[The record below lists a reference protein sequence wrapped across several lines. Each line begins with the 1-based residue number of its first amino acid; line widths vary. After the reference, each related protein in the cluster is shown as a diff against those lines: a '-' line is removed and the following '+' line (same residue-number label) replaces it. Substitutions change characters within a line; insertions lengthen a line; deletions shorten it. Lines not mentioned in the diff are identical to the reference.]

1 MEIHFTPEVD
11 KRLKNVSALPRGL
24 GAPFLLCLRGEG
36 SDLIAKQWLRK
47 RPQALAWNNVLVCF
61 KKEE

>member
-1 MEIHFTPEVD
+1 MEIDFTPEVD

-24 GAPFLLCLRGEG
+24 GAKFLLCIAGEG

-47 RPQALAWNNVLVCF
+47 RPQALAPNNVLLCF
-61 KKEE
+61 KKDK